1 MKNQNSQT
9 NQIKESLTSAAR
21 AIVKDEFLQLE
32 FLSEVENNFFSW
44 NQNLIA
50 NEQKIILPQIKI
62 SEFDLLEENLL
73 IGSRAPL
80 DMAACYLMFHDSQI
94 HRAKNFSLDEQKLF
108 DEFEKIRVIENI
120 QGYYLGIVKNI
131 LSKIEDDVATI
142 ALEEDSMISLI
153 LLKQIFPKKI
163 LSQTEKLISK
173 LERKISKKILQ
184 EIKNL
189 AKKTSN
195 QLVFGKAVEK
205 IIEMIRSEKEANNQ
219 KEKEEN
225 SNQKNKKS
233 QDDLTSFGQ
242 ENTEPKPDE
251 NFLPEGALEEIKSE
265 KEEQKISDLKQD
277 ENGGKSKAKSDKTDF
292 EESEIK
298 YKNPYKIF
306 SSKFD
311 EVIFPQKLVAKNELE
326 ILRDQLDLKLS
337 KLSNISKK
345 MSLKLKRKLLSKK
358 NFFIERDSS
367 RGVLD
372 KKKLTRLVID
382 PTLEDIWINHKNHE
396 YNDTALTILLDN
408 SGSMRGNPIVMS
420 ALACEIIAS
429 ILEKFSIKTEIIGF
443 TTADWKGGRVRKMWE
458 NAGRPLNPGRLNEL
472 RHIIYKSFNQSF
484 KKSKINLGLMLKEGI
499 LKENIDGEALLF
511 ARSRLM
517 QQSEKRKI
525 LMVISDGTPVDDS
538 TASANDENILSN
550 HLLHVVKKIE
560 NSSFARD
567 KIEVVG
573 IGIGHST
580 DDFYKNSIAI
590 RGVEELGDVMIEKI
604 INLIY
609 TKSKFY

>member
-538 TASANDENILSN
+538 TASANDENILLN

-604 INLIY
+604 INLI
-609 TKSKFY
+609 